1 VIDYYRLFVAEPKI
15 HSVVKVIQFIDN
27 EEVSNPEE
35 LVNLKLFAE
44 KLREFFPHVQKYLK
58 DYYTAK
64 FRDLNDNY
72 HILHNFNSEILQ
84 DDAVVLALKL
94 PQL

>member
-1 VIDYYRLFVAEPKI
+1 M
-15 HSVVKVIQFIDN
+15 IQFIDS
-27 EEVSNPEE
+27 EELSNPEE
-35 LVNLKLFAE
+35 VVSVKVFAE

-64 FRDLNDNY
+64 LRDLDDNY
-72 HILHNFNSEILQ
+72 RILENFNSEILE

-94 PQL
+94 PPL

>member
-1 VIDYYRLFVAEPKI
+1 M
-15 HSVVKVIQFIDN
+15 IQFIDS
-27 EEVSNPEE
+27 EELSNPEE
-35 LVNLKLFAE
+35 VVNVKVFAE

-64 FRDLNDNY
+64 LRDLDDNY
-72 HILHNFNSEILQ
+72 RILENFNSEILE

-94 PQL
+94 PPL